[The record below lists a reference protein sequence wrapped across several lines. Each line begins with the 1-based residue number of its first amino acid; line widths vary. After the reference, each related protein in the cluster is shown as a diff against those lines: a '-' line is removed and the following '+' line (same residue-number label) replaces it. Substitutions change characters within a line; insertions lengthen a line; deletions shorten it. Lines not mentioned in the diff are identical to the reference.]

1 MLVVRSTTSFFLGYL
16 LALCVSVTCVS
27 VSLCFCFVVTKQKQ
41 GYSHYSHILSEVYLI
56 GSYAR
61 YMYAN
66 LITFN
71 LVLALCLAA
80 CQLYN
85 TFIAQVRLSYYIQ
98 AS

>member
-1 MLVVRSTTSFFLGYL
+1 MLCELVLLLVVRSTTSFFLGYL
-16 LALCVSVTCVS
+16 LALCVSVTVYK
-27 VSLCFCFVVTKQKQ
+27 TNHKTKQ

-85 TFIAQVRLSYYIQ
+85 TFIAQVRLSHYIQ